1 MLAPKLI
8 IPPAHPIVS
17 LDEAKVQCRADDV
30 GDIEDALIDG
40 YIAAA
45 TRHIEKSLELAL
57 ATQTW
62 EQSYPA
68 LDACLRLPMGP
79 VATVASVKYF
89 DASGTSQ
96 TMAPSDYELLAD
108 EAGPYVSLWPSVSL
122 PQTFDRPDAVTV
134 QFVAGQ
140 EAADVPR
147 ELKVAI
153 LLHVAFLYRFR
164 ESGLDVSV
172 TPTGAYE
179 ALVWPYKQT
188 RV

>member
-8 IPPAHPIVS
+8 TGPAGGVVS

-30 GDIEDALIDG
+30 GDIEDALISG
-40 YIAAA
+40 YISAA

-57 ATQTW
+57 ITQTW
-62 EQSYPA
+62 EQSYSA
-68 LDACLRLPMGP
+68 LSECLRLPMGP
-79 VATVASVKYF
+79 VASVTSVNYF
-89 DASGTSQ
+89 AADGSQ
-96 TMAPSDYELLAD
+96 QTLPSEAYELLAD
-108 EAGPYVSLWPSVSL
+108 EAGPYVSMWPAAEL

-134 QFVAGQ
+134 RFVAGQ
-140 EAADVPR
+140 SEAEVPR

-153 LLHVAFLYRFR
+153 LLHVAFLYQFR
-164 ESGLDVSV
+164 ESHLNASV

-179 ALVWPYKQT
+179 ALVWPFKQT